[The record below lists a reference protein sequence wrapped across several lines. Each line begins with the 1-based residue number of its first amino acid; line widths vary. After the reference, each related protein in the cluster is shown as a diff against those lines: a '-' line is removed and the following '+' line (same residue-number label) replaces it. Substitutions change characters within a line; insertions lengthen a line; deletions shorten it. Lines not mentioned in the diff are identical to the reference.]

1 MLSSSRPYD
10 ESADSG
16 GLADTGVPHRGQV
29 VIPGESIAPHFVH
42 CIVNFSS
49 QFPDLR
55 VAKSHIGRIGVI
67 LGEHTDL
74 TRTGGIIAHAG
85 NVMFIYVQVKV
96 ISTRYHCEQVGLT
109 CSLVDSRACTV
120 RN

>member
-29 VIPGESIAPHFVH
+29 VVPVESIAPHFVH

-49 QFPDLR
+49 QFPDPR

-67 LGEHTDL
+67 LGEHANL

-85 NVMFIYVQVKV
+85 NVLLIYVEVKV
-96 ISTRYHCEQVGLT
+96 ISTRYNCEQVGLAY
-109 CSLVDSRACTV
+109 SLLDSCACTV